1 MRKRHDFFHLLC
13 HVIMDVITLCY
24 KICKPLEVYQ
34 FYCMTLYHSQ
44 MRRHVIKTVFFHLT
58 GSDQSPSTAAPST
71 SESAY
76 FQSPPRPVS
85 LSLDH
90 TSDSSYPQ
98 VVNTNTSNHAALDYL
113 LPNSGTCLSGA
124 QTEKSNSGTFL
135 SGAETEKANSGTCL
149 SGAETEKSNSGTFLS
164 GAETE
169 KAPPFTEIK
178 TKMTLAETVDI
189 LRQAPNLN
197 GVSVLKNNSLHK
209 KSSLTPSDDRSSRN
223 SSRSVTPNVTP
234 IKSEV
239 LTPSCTPCSTPKKS
253 PSCSPAPSL
262 DHVAVAQV
270 KRKQKYLFRL
280 HQEVLAQWMDGLY
293 YLGTILKVRTL
304 SILKMVVIRAGIY
317 KMLVR
322 TPKREEPNQTASK
335 SICSR
340 SQAKVK
346 WKI

>member
-1 MRKRHDFFHLLC
+1 MA
-13 HVIMDVITLCY
+13 
-24 KICKPLEVYQ
+24 
-34 FYCMTLYHSQ
+34 LYHSQ
-44 MRRHVIKTVFFHLT
+44 TRCHLIRTFFLFT
-58 GSDQSPSTAAPST
+58 GSERSPSTATPST
-71 SESAY
+71 NESAY

-90 TSDSSYPQ
+90 TSDSSSSQ
-98 VVNTNTSNHAALDYL
+98 VVNTNTSNHAALDHL
-113 LPNSGTCLSGA
+113 LP
-124 QTEKSNSGTFL
+124 
-135 SGAETEKANSGTCL
+135 NSGTCL
-149 SGAETEKSNSGTFLS
+149 SGAETEKSNSCTFLSSAETEKSNSGTCLS

-169 KAPPFTEIK
+169 KAAPPFTEIK

-270 KRKQKYLFRL
+270 KRRQKYLFRL

-293 YLGTILKVRTL
+293 YLGTILKVRTGKL
-304 SILKMVVIRAGIY
+304 YG
-317 KMLVR
+317 
-322 TPKREEPNQTASK
+322 T
-335 SICSR
+335 
-340 SQAKVK
+340 VK
-346 WKI
+346 PV